1 MTISAAKSNAMGARS
16 ASGTDQ
22 KLNYLAQAI
31 YELAKVVGDIEDDVV
46 RIKKATKG

>member
-1 MTISAAKSNAMGARS
+1 MSISAAKSNAMSARN
-16 ASGTDQ
+16 ASGTDL

-46 RIKKATKG
+46 RIKRTVK

>member
-1 MTISAAKSNAMGARS
+1 MTISAAKSNAQNARS

-31 YELAKVVGDIEDDVV
+31 FQLAKVVGDIEDDVT
-46 RIKKATKG
+46 RIKRQTSA

>member
-1 MTISAAKSNAMGARS
+1 MTISAAKNNARSARS

-31 YELAKVVGDIEDDVV
+31 YELAKVIGDIEDDVA
-46 RIKKATKG
+46 RIKRAAKG